1 MRTPTGLVAHVL
13 LSVLILLSAGAIVL
27 SLETAPPVA
36 QSQLRVAAQNTRGA
50 SSFVVDYV
58 ETVSSPVR
66 SSALGGKKSQ
76 SSRIRILYEAPD
88 RIVEHVNE
96 DGLATTVVVVGNR
109 RYERVGSAAWKAS
122 TLTPS
127 ARVSVGLEVA
137 RDLLL
142 PLQSASSASSV
153 TKVTNT
159 SSTYAYLPSN
169 LVELLDSLFGTDAAD
184 LSSVRFFATINGE
197 FIGSQL
203 VVGSHSPYRFAVA
216 LHFSSVNSVPPITAP
231 VT

>member
-13 LSVLILLSAGAIVL
+13 VSVLILLSAGAIVL

-36 QSQLRVAAQNTRGA
+36 QTQLRGAAQNTQGA
-50 SSFVVDYV
+50 SSFVVNYV
-58 ETVSSPVR
+58 ETVSAPTP
-66 SSALGGKKSQ
+66 SSALGGKRSQ
-76 SSRIRILYEAPD
+76 SSRIRILYQAPD

-96 DGLATTVVVVGNR
+96 AGVVTTVVVVGNR
-109 RYERVGSAAWKAS
+109 RYERVGSAAWRAS
-122 TLTPS
+122 SLPPT
-127 ARVSVGLEVA
+127 AGVSVGLQVA

-142 PLQSASSASSV
+142 PLQSASSAV
-153 TKVTNT
+153 TVTRVTNT
-159 SSTYAYLPSN
+159 SNTFAYLPSN
-169 LVELLDSLFGTDAAD
+169 LVELLDSLFGTDAAA